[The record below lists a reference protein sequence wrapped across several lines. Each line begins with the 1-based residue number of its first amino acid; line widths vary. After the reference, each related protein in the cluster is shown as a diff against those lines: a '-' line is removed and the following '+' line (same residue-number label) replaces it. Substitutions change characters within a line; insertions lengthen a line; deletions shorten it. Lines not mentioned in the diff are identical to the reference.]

1 MRRRQVAPS
10 RSGIIKYLAPRQ
22 FRRRNGRR
30 GARARP
36 PPFPP
41 IPRARP
47 PVAVRFPP
55 GRVVDPAA
63 PRIHRTDA
71 NDASLLA
78 AALGDIARARGM
90 TEIPKSAGIARDAL
104 YMALR
109 PESAPRFDTV
119 RRVCRARSVDLD
131 ERQGTL
137 GRDELEYQLLAQGQ
151 ADSPKHVPAGGA
163 LVGAPLHPGDHRLL
177 HADEGG
183 ELGLGEPLRLAHP
196 SHRHRQFGHDL
207 PGLVGAT
214 ELRVRELLLQIILER
229 AALGGPLLRA
239 HRSPRLLHALASTKP
254 VTGRR
259 PAAVS
264 NIRTSSTV

>member
-151 ADSPKHVPAGGA
+151 ADSPEHVPAG
-163 LVGAPLHPGDHRLL
+163 VRWS
-177 HADEGG
+177 
-183 ELGLGEPLRLAHP
+183 EPRFTLA
-196 SHRHRQFGHDL
+196 
-207 PGLVGAT
+207 
-214 ELRVRELLLQIILER
+214 IIGCFTPMR
-229 AALGGPLLRA
+229 AASWA
-239 HRSPRLLHALASTKP
+239 WVSPSASRIRRTAIASSAST
-254 VTGRR
+254 
-259 PAAVS
+259 
-264 NIRTSSTV
+264 IRAS